1 MTRYSKK
8 NIVDSKKNDAKLV
21 DCWSFF
27 VTFPLKFSLFNR
39 DLNVQLVDSKSERI
53 DGRVTIHMIR
63 KEELKTSRKSQSGK
77 KWAIVTLAGVI
88 WIGPVLGS
96 GVPVLKGPLSNS
108 IVEAAASSVKK
119 LSEEIITS
127 GATLIKYQYNTGS
140 QTSLANVIQV
150 DLKNKNVKLDVM
162 TGKEGYFTTKQST
175 GGMAKEN
182 GAVAAI
188 NGDYFNTGAQGAP
201 MGGQVSSGLLMST
214 PSMLKGMYA
223 FAVTK
228 DGIPMVDEF
237 EFSGN
242 VTAENGEKFTLAGMN
257 KSAYVPEGGS
267 SNFSHLNAA
276 YIYTS
281 AWKAVERPTNSS
293 TTPTEVMVTD
303 GVITEISD
311 KASIQSSIPK
321 GSFILRTHGTAANFV
336 KNNLEVGQR
345 LIADYS
351 LVSKKTGKQV
361 NPDSLQVMIG
371 GHTILVNDG
380 KASSF
385 SRDVSSIGGYRA
397 RTAVGYSKDGRYAYL
412 IATEKHAGSTG
423 MSLSQLQ
430 SFMTSVGVWKG
441 LNLDGGGSTTMINRP
456 LAEMDTRLTF
466 NTEYGT
472 AQRSIVNA
480 LGVFSTAPKG
490 ALKGF
495 KVSGNTTLLIGQIGN
510 YQLKGYDTYYNPV
523 DMQTVTPTWKSSNA
537 NIKVSGQTVKAVS
550 PGTSTVTAVSGD
562 AKATMQVKVLGAEDI
577 VSLQASTSAAP
588 LAAGTT
594 VSVPVSATLS
604 SGESIQV
611 PDSALKWEFI
621 GFKGKVTDGRLSVTS
636 VNANAKVGYAV
647 ARYDGFSTVVVL
659 SAAGESTWENF
670 ENVNYPVSFTT
681 NVSGV
686 TGKAAIVKGSGTH
699 SSSKVLKLDYDMNG
713 GIGQKMYA
721 YAQFNGSTGKTIPA
735 AATAMTLD
743 VEGDNSLNWL
753 RAELKDK
760 NGKTVYIDLA
770 KVIDWTGWKTL
781 NLDLSGYNIAFPAQ
795 LKRMYVVNVEEGQ
808 DERALTGS
816 VSFDDIRFTMPALS
830 SDAGL
835 PTGKAVMSI
844 GQKSLTMNGNK
855 IAIDSAPLLKGGTT
869 YVPIKHV
876 LDAFG
881 GQATWD
887 KTAQRVTVLRGSKL
901 MDLTVGKK
909 ELVLNGK
916 RISTA
921 VAPMIQGG
929 RTLVPLRLVSE
940 QLGLKVKWDK
950 NTKTVTIES

>member
-1 MTRYSKK
+1 
-8 NIVDSKKNDAKLV
+8 
-21 DCWSFF
+21 
-27 VTFPLKFSLFNR
+27 
-39 DLNVQLVDSKSERI
+39 
-53 DGRVTIHMIR
+53 MIR
-63 KEELKTSRKSQSGK
+63 KEELIASRTSHPGK
-77 KWAIVTLAGVI
+77 KWLVITLAGVI
-88 WIGPVLGS
+88 WIGPVLGNGIPAVS
-96 GVPVLKGPLSNS
+96 GPFSTS
-108 IVEAAASSVKK
+108 IVEAASSSVTK
-119 LSEEIITS
+119 LGEEIITS
-127 GATLIKYQYNTGS
+127 GAILMKYQFTDGS
-140 QTSLANVIQV
+140 QKSLANVIRV

-162 TGKEGYFTTKQST
+162 TGKEGYFTTRQST

-188 NGDYFNTGAQGAP
+188 NGDFFNTGAQGAP

-214 PSMLKGMYA
+214 PSDLKGMYA
-223 FAVTK
+223 FAVTQ
-228 DGIPMVDEF
+228 DGTPMVDEF
-237 EFSGN
+237 TFTGS
-242 VTAENGEKFTLAGMN
+242 VTAENGEQFQLAGMN
-257 KSAYVPEGGS
+257 KSSYNPESSS

-311 KASIQSSIPK
+311 KASIQTAIPK
-321 GSFILRTHGTAANFV
+321 GSFILRTHGTAATFV
-336 KNNLEVGQR
+336 KNNLEVGQK
-345 LIADYS
+345 LTADYS

-361 NPDSLQVMIG
+361 NPESLQVMIG
-371 GHTILVNDG
+371 GHTILVDGG
-380 KASSF
+380 KAASF

-412 IATEKHAGSTG
+412 IATEKHSGSAG

-430 SFMTSVGVWKG
+430 KFMTGVGVWKG
-441 LNLDGGGSTTMINRP
+441 LNLDGGGSTTMVNRP

-472 AQRSIVNA
+472 AQRSIVNS

-490 ALKGF
+490 SLKGF
-495 KVSGNTTLLIGQIGN
+495 KVSGNTTLLIGQTGS

-523 DMQTVTPTWKSSNA
+523 DMQTVTPTWKSSNG
-537 NIKVSGQTVKAVS
+537 NIKVSGQNVTAVK
-550 PGTSTVTAVSGD
+550 PGTSTVTAVSGS
-562 AKATMQVKVLGAEDI
+562 AKATMQVKVLGAED
-577 VSLQASTSAAP
+577 VTSLQASTAAAP

-594 VSVPVSATLS
+594 VSVPVMATLNN
-604 SGESIQV
+604 GQSIEV
-611 PDSALKWEFI
+611 PDSALKWEFY
-621 GFKGKVTDGRLSVTS
+621 GFKGKVTDGRLTVTS

-670 ENVNYPVSFTT
+670 ENVNYPLSFTT

-686 TGKAAIVKGSGTH
+686 TGNAAVVKGSGTH
-699 SSSKVLKLDYDMNG
+699 SNSKVLKLDYDMNG

-721 YAQFNGSTGKTIPA
+721 YAQFNGTTGKAIPA
-735 AATAMTLD
+735 VATAMTLD

-781 NLDLSGYNIAFPAQ
+781 NIDLSGYNIAFPAQ
-795 LKRMYVVNVEEGQ
+795 LKRVYVVNVEEGQ

-835 PTGKAVMSI
+835 PTGKAVMTI
-844 GQKSLTMNGNK
+844 GQKSLMLNGK
-855 IAIDSAPLLKGGTT
+855 KVVIDSAPILKNGTT

-881 GQATWD
+881 GQAQWN

-901 MDLTVGKK
+901 LDLTVGKK

-916 RISTA
+916 RMTTT
-921 VAPMIQGG
+921 VAPMISGG

>member
-1 MTRYSKK
+1 M
-8 NIVDSKKNDAKLV
+8 
-21 DCWSFF
+21 
-27 VTFPLKFSLFNR
+27 
-39 DLNVQLVDSKSERI
+39 
-53 DGRVTIHMIR
+53 MR
-63 KEELKTSRKSQSGK
+63 KEELNPSQRGHSGK
-77 KWAIVTLAGVI
+77 KWLVITLAGVI
-88 WIGPVLGS
+88 WIGPVLGN
-96 GVPVLKGPLSNS
+96 GIPVLNGPLSS
-108 IVEAAASSVKK
+108 SVVEAASSSAKK

-127 GATLIKYQYNTGS
+127 GAILMNYQFTTGS
-140 QTSLANVIQV
+140 QKSLANVIRV
-150 DLKNKNVKLDVM
+150 DLKNSNVKLDVM
-162 TGKEGYFTTKQST
+162 TGKEGYFTTRQST

-188 NGDYFNTGAQGAP
+188 NGDFFNTGAQGAP
-201 MGGQVSSGLLMST
+201 MGGQVSGGLLMST
-214 PSMLKGMYA
+214 PSVLKGMYA

-228 DGIPMVDEF
+228 DGTPMVDEF
-237 EFSGN
+237 TFSGS

-257 KSAYVPEGGS
+257 KSAYVPEGTS
-267 SNFSHLNAA
+267 STFSHLNAA

-293 TTPTEVMVTD
+293 TTPTEVMVKD

-311 KASIQSSIPK
+311 KASIQKSIPE

-345 LIADYS
+345 LTADYS

-361 NPDSLQVMIG
+361 NPESLQIMIG

-380 KASSF
+380 KPASF

-412 IATEKHAGSTG
+412 IATEKHSGSAG
-423 MSLSQLQ
+423 MSLGQLQ
-430 SFMTSVGVWKG
+430 SFMTEIGVWKG
-441 LNLDGGGSTTMINRP
+441 LNLDGGGSTTMVNRP
-456 LAEMDTRLTF
+456 LAEMNTTLTF

-490 ALKGF
+490 SLKGF
-495 KVSGNTTLLIGQIGN
+495 KVSGDTTLLIGQTGS

-523 DMQTVTPTWKSSNA
+523 DMQSVNPTWKSSNG
-537 NIKVSGQTVKAVS
+537 NIKVSGQNVKAVS
-550 PGTSTVTAVSGD
+550 SGTSTVTAVSGN
-562 AKATMQVKVLGAEDI
+562 AKATMQVQVLGGNDVA
-577 VSLQASTSAAP
+577 SLKVGTAAAP
-588 LAAGTT
+588 LAAGAT
-594 VSVPVSATLS
+594 VSVPVTATLNN
-604 SGESIQV
+604 GKSIEV
-611 PDSALKWEFI
+611 PGSALKWEFI
-621 GFKGKVTDGRLSVTS
+621 GFNGKVTDGRLTVSS
-636 VNANAKVGYAV
+636 VNANTKVGYAI

-670 ENVNYPVSFTT
+670 ENVNYPINFTT

-686 TGKAAIVKGSGTH
+686 TGNASVVKGSGTH
-699 SSSKVLKLDYDMNG
+699 ANSKVLKLDYDMNG
-713 GIGQKMYA
+713 GIGQKVYA
-721 YAQFNGSTGKTIPA
+721 YAQLNNSTGKTIPA

-743 VEGDNSLNWL
+743 VDGDNSLNWL
-753 RAELKDK
+753 RAELKDN
-760 NGKTVYIDLA
+760 NGKTVYVDLA

-781 NLDLSGYNIAFPAQ
+781 SIDLSGYNIAFPAQ

-835 PTGKAVMSI
+835 PMGTAVMTI
-844 GQKSLTMNGNK
+844 GQKSLTMNGK
-855 IAIDSAPLLKGGTT
+855 KVAIDSAPILKNGTT

-881 GQATWD
+881 GQAKWNSS
-887 KTAQRVTVLRGSKL
+887 AQRVTVLRGGKL

-909 ELVLNGK
+909 DFVLNGK
-916 RISTA
+916 RISAA
-921 VAPMIQGG
+921 VAPIISGG

-940 QLGLKVKWDK
+940 QLGLNVKWDK
-950 NTKTVTIES
+950 NTKTVTIKS